1 MYDLVIIGAGP
12 AGITAAVYAARQK
25 INFCAI
31 SNDIGGQTAVTGTI
45 ENYTGYHFISGPE
58 LSLKFEDHIEKFG
71 IEVKMPEKVSSVV
84 NNTNGFTV
92 HTDNG
97 EYSAKTVLVAS
108 GKVPR
113 MLNVPG
119 EEEFK
124 HRGLTYCAVCDG
136 PLFGD
141 KDVAVIGGA
150 NSALDAALQM
160 MKIAKKVY
168 LITNNSELHGEKL
181 RIDRVKTSK
190 NIEIIYGA
198 STNKVIGDSFVNG
211 IVVSQNG
218 EDKKISVEGV
228 FVEIGWDPSC
238 KFIDFIEKN
247 EYGEVIVNN
256 RCETN
261 VPGVFAAGDVTDV
274 PEKQIIVAA
283 GEGAKAALGVAHYLA
298 VNVADKW

>member
-1 MYDLVIIGAGP
+1 MYDLIIIGAGP

-25 INFCAI
+25 LNFCVI

-58 LSLKFEDHIEKFG
+58 LSMKFEDHIEQFG
-71 IEVKMPEKVSSVV
+71 IDVKMPEKVSSVAKG
-84 NNTNGFTV
+84 THGFIV
-92 HTDNG
+92 QTDN
-97 EYSAKTVLVAS
+97 EKYEARTVLVSS

-113 MLNVPG
+113 TLNIPG
-119 EEEFK
+119 EQEFK

-150 NSALDAALQM
+150 NAALDAALQM
-160 MKIAKKVY
+160 MKIASKVY
-168 LITNNSELHGEKL
+168 LITNNSELHGEKI
-181 RIDRVKTSK
+181 RIDRVKTAK
-190 NIEIIYGA
+190 NIEIIYAA
-198 STNKVIGDSFVNG
+198 STTEVVGDTFVDG
-211 IVVSQNG
+211 IIISQDGSKRN
-218 EDKKISVEGV
+218 IPLEGV

-247 EYGEVIVNN
+247 EYGEIIVNN

-261 VPGVFAAGDVTDV
+261 IPGVFAAGDVTNV
-274 PEKQIIVAA
+274 PEKQIIIAA
-283 GEGAKAALGVAHYLA
+283 GEGAKAALGVAHYLS
-298 VNVADKW
+298 VNIAEW